1 MGFDLDCPEL
11 SWKQKELE
19 RLWTEYNEKYKEF
32 DT

>member
-1 MGFDLDCPEL
+1 MGFDLDCPKL
-11 SWKQKELE
+11 SEKQKELE